1 MGKINKYANLYDKN
15 GNKIRSVK
23 NVSKDD
29 KHTKYLLTDISMEE
43 LESMIDNYPKDGDK
57 EALDRL
63 KMYLFN
69 MYNTYGNPHEQ
80 ELIERI
86 KAEAEKKTS
95 EQEVKQALEDVA
107 TALADG
113 TKTDTEVSGE
123 EQADVHDTDADGLH
137 DDGHRMDRNDTIMD
151 EYVDFEEI
159 KEVA

>member
-29 KHTKYLLTDISMEE
+29 KNTKYLLTDISMEE

-86 KAEAEKKTS
+86 KA
-95 EQEVKQALEDVA
+95 QANAKSTPE
-107 TALADG
+107 
-113 TKTDTEVSGE
+113 EVSAKLNEVAEAVDG
-123 EQADVHDTDADGLH
+123 DTDIDGGV
-137 DDGHRMDRNDTIMD
+137 DVKKEIVMD
-151 EYVDFEEI
+151 EYVDFEEV
-159 KEVA
+159 KEAA

>member
-86 KAEAEKKTS
+86 KAQANAKSTPEEISAKLNEVAEA
-95 EQEVKQALEDVA
+95 V
-107 TALADG
+107 DG
-113 TKTDTEVSGE
+113 
-123 EQADVHDTDADGLH
+123 DTDIDGGV
-137 DDGHRMDRNDTIMD
+137 DVKKEIVMD

-159 KEVA
+159 KEAA

>member
-86 KAEAEKKTS
+86 KA
-95 EQEVKQALEDVA
+95 QANAKSTPE
-107 TALADG
+107 
-113 TKTDTEVSGE
+113 EVSAKLNEVAEAVDG
-123 EQADVHDTDADGLH
+123 DTDIDGGV
-137 DDGHRMDRNDTIMD
+137 DVKKEIVMD

-159 KEVA
+159 KEAA

>member
-15 GNKIRSVK
+15 GNKIRSVNIFNK
-23 NVSKDD
+23 
-29 KHTKYLLTDISMEE
+29 LTDVTMEE

-86 KAEAEKKTS
+86 KA
-95 EQEVKQALEDVA
+95 QANAKSTPE
-107 TALADG
+107 
-113 TKTDTEVSGE
+113 EVSEKLNEVAKEVYGDS
-123 EQADVHDTDADGLH
+123 DVDGDTD
-137 DDGHRMDRNDTIMD
+137 DRKETIMD
-151 EYVDFEEI
+151 EYVNYE
-159 KEVA
+159 EVA

>member
-57 EALDRL
+57 EVLDKL

-80 ELIERI
+80 ELVDRLKAYAKTKSNSDEISAKLNEV
-86 KAEAEKKTS
+86 AEA
-95 EQEVKQALEDVA
+95 V
-107 TALADG
+107 DG
-113 TKTDTEVSGE
+113 
-123 EQADVHDTDADGLH
+123 DTDIDG
-137 DDGHRMDRNDTIMD
+137 DVDVKKEIVMD

-159 KEVA
+159 KEAA